1 MNQNTVLTQLNHYQ
15 TNYSEEIDFQ
25 KDMIQF
31 VQENA
36 DFHQRINLAG
46 HLTASAWILS
56 PDQKSILMIHHK
68 KLNRWLQPGGHLEAQ
83 DDTLEAGARRE
94 AIEECGLT
102 HLELFSEGI
111 FDLDIHPIPEK
122 GNEPAHFHYD
132 VRFIYQTK
140 NWELEADFAEVN
152 HIKWRKVDEL
162 LTENS
167 EQSIHRMLLKTEKLP

>member
-15 TNYSEEIDFQ
+15 TNYSEEIDLQ

-83 DDTLEAGARRE
+83 DDTLE
-94 AIEECGLT
+94 C
-102 HLELFSEGI
+102 
-111 FDLDIHPIPEK
+111 
-122 GNEPAHFHYD
+122 
-132 VRFIYQTK
+132 
-140 NWELEADFAEVN
+140 
-152 HIKWRKVDEL
+152 
-162 LTENS
+162 
-167 EQSIHRMLLKTEKLP
+167 KT